1 MNVVVDQAFLRET
14 NLSTVLHTLHN
25 NSPLSR
31 AQLANLIGLNKSTIS
46 SLVKELLARGLIHS
60 IGLNPSSAGR
70 PGILLEINPQA
81 GAIIGVELGVDF
93 ISVVVTDFWGQ
104 IIWRRFTSADPMS
117 PQESIISQALTLS
130 AEACACCHEK
140 GMRLLG
146 LGLSIPGT
154 VDVLQGILIYAPNLN
169 WRNVPLGEIFSKA
182 TSLKVIVEND
192 ANAAAVGEHLFGA
205 ARQSKDFIFVFAGVG
220 IGGGL
225 FLNDQLYRGK
235 EGQAGEIGHAP
246 IMAEPLQYLCHCGN
260 RGCWETYANQSALI
274 ARMQTHLDGNK
285 TSPARRLMEEQ
296 NAPLSVALIKEAA
309 DLGDRDAR
317 KSFADIGEAMGLGIA
332 NLVNIFNPEKVILG
346 GPLSVGGKYLLPA
359 IDENVAKH
367 SMPGIYSQVQ
377 ILLSAFC
384 ADASVIGA
392 SALVIDNLMDRP
404 TQVERW

>member
-1 MNVVVDQAFLRET
+1 VVVDQAFLRET
-14 NLSTVLHTLHN
+14 NLSTVLYTLHN
-25 NSPLSR
+25 NTPLSR
-31 AQLANLIGLNKSTIS
+31 AQLANLIGLNKSTVS
-46 SLVKELLARGLIHS
+46 SLVEELLARGLIHA
-60 IGLNPSSAGR
+60 IGLNPSSTGR
-70 PGILLEINPQA
+70 PGLLLEINPQA
-81 GAIIGVELGVDF
+81 GAILGVELGVDF
-93 ISVVVTDFWGQ
+93 ISVVATDFWGQ
-104 IIWRRFTSADPMS
+104 IIWRRFNNVDPLSA
-117 PQESIISQALTLS
+117 QEPIITQALAFS
-130 AEACACCHEK
+130 DEACAFCHAK

-154 VDVLQGILIYAPNLN
+154 VDVTRGILIFAPNLN

-182 TSLKVIVEND
+182 TGLKVLVEND

-246 IMAEPLQYLCHCGN
+246 IMADRVQYLCHCGN
-260 RGCWETYANQSALI
+260 RGCWETYANQSSLI
-274 ARMQTHLDGNK
+274 QRMQMHLDGKKN
-285 TSPARRLMEEQ
+285 SLVRRLMEEQ
-296 NAPLSVALIKEAA
+296 NSPLSVDLIKQAA
-309 DLGDRDAR
+309 DLGDKDAR
-317 KSFADIGEAMGLGIA
+317 ESFADVGEAMGLGIA
-332 NLVNIFNPEKVILG
+332 NLVNIFNPDKVILG
-346 GPLSVGGKYLLPA
+346 GPLSIGGKYLLPA

-367 SMPGIYSQVQ
+367 SMPGLYPQVQ

-392 SALVIDNLMDRP
+392 SALVIDSLMDKP

>member
-1 MNVVVDQAFLRET
+1 MVVDQAFLRET
-14 NLSTVLHTLHN
+14 NLSTVLRTLHN
-25 NSPLSR
+25 NTPLTR
-31 AQLANLIGLNKSTIS
+31 AQLANLIGLNKSTVS
-46 SLVKELLARGLIHS
+46 SLVEELQARGLIHA
-60 IGLNPSSAGR
+60 IGLNPSGTGR
-70 PGILLEINPQA
+70 PGLLLEINPQA

-104 IIWRRFTSADPMS
+104 IIWRRFNSVDPLS
-117 PQESIISQALTLS
+117 EQESIISQALAIS
-130 AEACACCHEK
+130 GEAYAFCHEK

-154 VDVLQGILIYAPNLN
+154 VDVTRGVLIYAPNLN

-182 TSLKVIVEND
+182 TGLKVLVEND

-246 IMAEPLQYLCHCGN
+246 IMADPLQYLCHCGN
-260 RGCWETYANQSALI
+260 RGCWETYANQASLFQ
-274 ARMQTHLDGNK
+274 RMLMHLDGKKNSL
-285 TSPARRLMEEQ
+285 TRQLMEEQ
-296 NAPLSVALIKEAA
+296 DAPLSVALIKQAA
-309 DLGDRDAR
+309 DLGDNDAR
-317 KSFADIGEAMGLGIA
+317 ESFADVGEAMGLGIA
-332 NLVNIFNPEKVILG
+332 NLVNIFNPDKVILG
-346 GPLSVGGKYLLPA
+346 GPLSIAGEYLLPA

-367 SMPGIYSQVQ
+367 SMPGLYPQVQ

-392 SALVIDNLMDRP
+392 SALVIDSLMDKP